1 MSRDNVWNI
10 YSKISKINF
19 HDFSKNSDSIFAI
32 LEESEI
38 LCRARRIDT
47 GEGG

>member
-10 YSKISKINF
+10 YSKIPKMYF
-19 HDFSKNSDSIFAI
+19 HDFSKISDSIFAI

-38 LCRARRIDT
+38 FRAASTIGT
-47 GEGG
+47 GE

>member
-19 HDFSKNSDSIFAI
+19 HDFSKKTDSIFAI
-32 LEESEI
+32 LEESDI
-38 LCRARRIDT
+38 FRGASTTGT
-47 GEGG
+47 GE